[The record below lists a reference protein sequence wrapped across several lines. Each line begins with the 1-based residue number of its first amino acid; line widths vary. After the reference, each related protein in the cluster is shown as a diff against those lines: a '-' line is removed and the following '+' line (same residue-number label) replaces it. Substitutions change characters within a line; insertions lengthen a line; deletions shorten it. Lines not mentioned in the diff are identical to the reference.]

1 MLRARL
7 GQEPIAVHS
16 CVPER
21 ISKEKDIGEASSV
34 RQARSIM
41 GYLVGDGALRVQ
53 DSGIDRI
60 KLTIMNTL
68 TLLLASALLASPEAP
83 LARNMEGGPPAIR
96 IAGKSGGDITAA
108 QWNSAKAVDLVGCVP
123 GARIVSLRLCVRD
136 CKGKDAGLS
145 AKEPTL
151 TESMKA
157 MISDLPVGT
166 RFRVEV
172 VVSDRSG
179 KSWDVPDAEFVWK
192 G

>member
-1 MLRARL
+1 
-7 GQEPIAVHS
+7 
-16 CVPER
+16 
-21 ISKEKDIGEASSV
+21 
-34 RQARSIM
+34 
-41 GYLVGDGALRVQ
+41 
-53 DSGIDRI
+53 
-60 KLTIMNTL
+60 MNTF
-68 TLLLASALLASPEAP
+68 TLLLASVLLATPSQPRT
-83 LARNMEGGPPAIR
+83 LALDGGPPAIR

-108 QWNSAKAVDLVGCVP
+108 QWNSMKAVDLVGCVP

-136 CKGKDAGLS
+136 CKGKDAGLN

-157 MISDLPVGT
+157 MISNLPVGT

-179 KSWDVPDAEFVWK
+179 KFWDVPDAEFVWK